1 MCFWKEESG
10 YWHWPSIYA
19 HAWVAVVGVL
29 CLAGRWLSRLN
40 HLLVSWSPREQVQGP
55 RCECAQFTIEN
66 TIAHNCVLS
75 YAAHCMSWCG
85 SQIWRWHW
93 IGMLVAWGYHGS
105 PLVVFNQTLHNVG
118 YGAWPIVRIG
128 GVQLKNLRVRCLCLS
143 WHLRSCNTVC
153 SREGSEQCVVSLL
166 WSV

>member
-1 MCFWKEESG
+1 MLLKRR
-10 YWHWPSIYA
+10 IR
-19 HAWVAVVGVL
+19 VL
-29 CLAGRWLSRLN
+29 TLTLYICTCMSSSSWGPVPCWSLAIATQ
-40 HLLVSWSPREQVQGP
+40 SPPGQLKSKGTGP
-55 RCECAQFTIEN
+55 RSKMWMCTVHNWEHHCAQL
-66 TIAHNCVLS
+66 CSQLW
-75 YAAHCMSWCG
+75 AHCMSWCG

-118 YGAWPIVRIG
+118 CGAWPIVRIG

-143 WHLRSCNTVC
+143 WHLRSCNTLC